1 MLCFARTSISLVS
14 ICWLVVTPILPE
26 RVSVCEVFELVA
38 VASVVLWLS
47 VLVLSSVW
55 VIVPEFVAVCVV
67 LSVRVLV
74 VVDIVLSRSDIVLLS

>member
-1 MLCFARTSISLVS
+1 MS

-38 VASVVLWLS
+38 VASVVLCDN

-55 VIVPEFVAVCVV
+55 VMVPEFVAVWVV